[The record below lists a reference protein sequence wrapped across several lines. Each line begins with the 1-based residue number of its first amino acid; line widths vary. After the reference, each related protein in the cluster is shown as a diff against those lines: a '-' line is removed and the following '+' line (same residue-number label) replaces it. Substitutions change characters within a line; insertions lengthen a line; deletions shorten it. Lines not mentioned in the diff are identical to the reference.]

1 VAGRGS
7 AVFVHVARPNRSPTA
22 GCVALE
28 ASNLRRLLA
37 VLSQK
42 TRIAIQY

>member
-1 VAGRGS
+1 
-7 AVFVHVARPNRSPTA
+7 VHVARPNRSPTA
-22 GCVALE
+22 GCVAL
-28 ASNLRRLLA
+28 AANTLQRLLA